1 MKPIKNIFS
10 IFSLNLDYLGSLCS
24 MYLGTLVLSTPDSQ
38 FQFETL
44 IFELYLGEETKF
56 VGEF

>member
-1 MKPIKNIFS
+1 
-10 IFSLNLDYLGSLCS
+10 
-24 MYLGTLVLSTPDSQ
+24 MYLGTLVLSTPDS
-38 FQFETL
+38 QFETL